1 MVFITLK
8 LTVSK
13 KINFLLYCFCFF
25 LYNCYQTFLWTG
37 RICFLVIYKLFCLVL
52 GLSDGILTLLLNLVS
67 KRDTNVLM

>member
-13 KINFLLYCFCFF
+13 NKLIFLRYCFYSF

-37 RICFLVIYKLFCLVL
+37 RIYFLVIYKLFLFSVRFVWRYVDFVNKF
-52 GLSDGILTLLLNLVS
+52 SF
-67 KRDTNVLM
+67 